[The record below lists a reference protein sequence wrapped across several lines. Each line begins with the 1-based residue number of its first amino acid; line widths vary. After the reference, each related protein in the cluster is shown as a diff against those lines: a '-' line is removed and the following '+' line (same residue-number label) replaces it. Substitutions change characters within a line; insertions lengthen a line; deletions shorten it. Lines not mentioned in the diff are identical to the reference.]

1 MIIST
6 YNGGQPICYNDSQGC
21 KSSAVTG
28 LQKYGCMRIASLG
41 KGTYDACSLCTLQ
54 LTKKSGARS
63 LLGTFIANCRPCTQ
77 YIASD
82 QKYAI
87 TMEMK
92 VNNCAPASRIV
103 SGRLLL
109 WKSFRAENIG
119 NDGSLYQVDVVRDFA
134 DSDDSLKRSGSH
146 SFRSVCD
153 ALRPY
158 GKNRAFQR
166 HNCGKNSAFWR

>member
-28 LQKYGCMRIASLG
+28 LQKYGCMRIVSLG
-41 KGTYDACSLCTLQ
+41 KETHDACSLCTLQ
-54 LTKKSGARS
+54 LMKKSGARS
-63 LLGTFIANCRPCTQ
+63 LLGTFIANCGTCTQ

-92 VNNCAPASRIV
+92 VNNCVPALCIV
-103 SGRLLL
+103 SSRLLQ
-109 WKSFRAENIG
+109 WKSFRAETVS
-119 NDGSLYQVDVVRDFA
+119 NDGSLCQVDVVRDFA
-134 DSDDSLKRSGSH
+134 DFDDSFKHSESH

-153 ALRPY
+153 ALWPF
-158 GKNRAFQR
+158 GKNSALQR
-166 HNCGKNSAFWR
+166 YNCGKNSAF